1 MPIERTLCGRAVV
14 AIVLSLAVSTTLWA
28 QPRTDVVTLP
38 NGDRITGE
46 VVRLDRGRLEFK
58 TDDAGTLYLE
68 WDKLATVVAT
78 RLVEVVTSDG
88 RTVSR
93 QPRIRGRPV
102 DHRRHTRGHRIR
114 S

>member
-1 MPIERTLCGRAVV
+1 MGGRWSRLS
-14 AIVLSLAVSTTLWA
+14 LSLAVSTTLWA

-58 TDDAGTLYLE
+58 TDDAGTLYFE
-68 WDKLATVVAT
+68 WDKLATV
-78 RLVEVVTSDG
+78 RSDPG
-88 RTVSR
+88 WSR
-93 QPRIRGRPV
+93 
-102 DHRRHTRGHRIR
+102 